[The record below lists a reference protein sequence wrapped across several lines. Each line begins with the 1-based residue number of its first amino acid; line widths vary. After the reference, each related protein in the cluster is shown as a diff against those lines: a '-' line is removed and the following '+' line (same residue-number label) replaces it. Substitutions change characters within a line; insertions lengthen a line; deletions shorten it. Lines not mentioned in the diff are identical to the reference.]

1 MLHSMTGYGAA
12 TAHVAGVDY
21 TVEIRSLNNRYF
33 KASIKLPELWSAVET
48 DVEKLLR
55 ERLGRGSVNFSLRMR
70 MGDESAA
77 YVVNAVALRQYVQQA
92 QAALGDDARLEAG
105 SLLALPGVCV
115 PPMAD
120 DIVERSWPTLQET
133 VQQALAHLMD
143 MRVREGQGLY
153 EDLMRHCQGIED
165 QLKIVEDRKLTVV
178 ADYNQRLLA
187 RVNELT
193 QAAQLKVS
201 ESDLIREV
209 AVFAERADI
218 SEEISRLRSH
228 IEQFRRISQAEE
240 AGGRKLDFISQEML
254 REANTI
260 GSKANDAQIARA
272 IVEIKAGIDR
282 IKEQVQNVA

>member
-12 TAHVAGVDY
+12 TAHIEGVDY
-21 TVEIRSLNNRYF
+21 TVEMRSLNNRYF
-33 KASIKLPELWSAVET
+33 KASIKLPEAWSGAEA

-55 ERLGRGSVNFSLRMR
+55 ERLGRGSVNFALRMR

-77 YVVNAVALRQYVQQA
+77 YTVNAAALRRYVEQA
-92 QAALGDDARLEAG
+92 RAALGDGVRLDVG
-105 SLLALPGVCV
+105 GLLALPGVCV
-115 PPMAD
+115 PPETG
-120 DIVERSWPTLQET
+120 DIVERCWPALRDAVE
-133 VQQALAHLMD
+133 QAMDRLVD
-143 MRVREGQGLY
+143 MRAREGQGLLD
-153 EDLMRHCQGIED
+153 DLAKHCQVIEE
-165 QLKIVEDRKLTVV
+165 QLKTVEDRKLTVV
-178 ADYNQRLLA
+178 ADYHQRLLA

-201 ESDLIREV
+201 ENDLIREV

-228 IEQFRRISQAEE
+228 LEQFRRICAAEE
-240 AGGRKLDFISQEML
+240 SGGRKLDFISQEML

-272 IVEIKAGIDR
+272 IVEIKASIDR